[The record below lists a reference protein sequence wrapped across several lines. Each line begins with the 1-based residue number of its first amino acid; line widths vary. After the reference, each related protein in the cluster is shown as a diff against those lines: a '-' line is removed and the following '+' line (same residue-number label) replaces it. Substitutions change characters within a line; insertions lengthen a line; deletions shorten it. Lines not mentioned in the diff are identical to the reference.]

1 MLNEILNIYDSGLR
15 DEKSSLTQTEAIYK
29 ITEKINL
36 LINHFNLLEY
46 NTNKTIDDFDEK
58 ISYYLNDGL
67 VNEVSDK
74 LDQFVNDGTL
84 DGIINQQIFED
95 INNEVKNIKNDL
107 VTFKETYFSD
117 KDKTKEDINKINK
130 TVQDNSNEI
139 SRISSWVSNVE
150 DKVGRIQND
159 YVTIQTY
166 YPSDTTGYVQRY
178 ILEDNKMCKLRKHY
192 IVCQLSAD
200 QWKKVW
206 EYISGGGCT
215 NNNGSIWIPF
225 YWGINKDNVIDTT
238 LTLKD
243 INKWNWQ
250 SLGHSKIGV
259 YGLGGINNNG
269 CYVYIENKDPSETTI
284 GVNFTLSISEL
295 Y

>member
-15 DEKSSLTQTEAIYK
+15 DEKTSLTQTEAIYK

-67 VNEVSDK
+67 VNEVANK

-130 TVQDNSNEI
+130 TVQDNNNEI
-139 SRISSWVSNVE
+139 ARVSSWLSNVE

-166 YPSDTTGYVQRY
+166 YPSDNTEYVQKF

-192 IVCQLSAD
+192 FVCHLSAD

-206 EYISGGGCT
+206 EDISGGGGN

-225 YWGINKDNVIDTT
+225 YWGINKDNIIDTT

-243 INKWNWQ
+243 LNKWNWQ

-284 GVNFTLSISEL
+284 GISFSLSITEL

>member
-15 DEKSSLTQTEAIYK
+15 DEKTSLTQTEAIYK

-67 VNEVSDK
+67 VNEVSNK

-117 KDKTKEDINKINK
+117 KDKTKEDINNINK

-139 SRISSWVSNVE
+139 ARVSNWLSNVE

-166 YPSDTTGYVQRY
+166 YPSDTTGYVQKY

-192 IVCQLSAD
+192 FVCHLSAD

-206 EYISGGGCT
+206 EDISGGGSN
-215 NNNGSIWIPF
+215 NNNGSIWIAF
-225 YWGINKDNVIDTT
+225 YWGINKENIIDTT

-243 INKWNWQ
+243 LNKWNWQ

-269 CYVYIENKDPSETTI
+269 CYVYIENKDPSETTMGI
-284 GVNFTLSISEL
+284 NFSLSITEL

>member
-15 DEKSSLTQTEAIYK
+15 DEKTSLTQTEAIYK

-36 LINHFNLLEY
+36 LINHFNLLEF

-67 VNEVSDK
+67 VNEVANK

-130 TVQDNSNEI
+130 TVQDNNNEI
-139 SRISSWVSNVE
+139 ARVSSWLSNVE

-166 YPSDTTGYVQRY
+166 YPSDTTEYVQKY

-192 IVCQLSAD
+192 FVCHLSAD

-206 EYISGGGCT
+206 EDISGGGGN

-225 YWGINKDNVIDTT
+225 YWGINKDNIIDTT

-243 INKWNWQ
+243 LNKWNWQ

-284 GVNFTLSISEL
+284 GINFSLSISEL